1 MEKVLFIMLMV
12 TSMMVNFK
20 MIKQMAN
27 VFIIVLMETSMMV
40 NGKIIKEMEKVL
52 CIMPILAN
60 KNVFTKMITKLVVNF
75 YDWLIVFKIK
85 IFNTI

>member
-1 MEKVLFIMLMV
+1 
-12 TSMMVNFK
+12 
-20 MIKQMAN
+20 MAN
-27 VFIIVLMETSMMV
+27 VLCIMLIKTSMMV
-40 NGKIIKEMEKVL
+40 NGKMVKEMEKVL